1 MQTVTLTGTPV
12 TTTVLGYGCSALL
25 GEKTRD
31 EAKALLQ
38 AAFDSGVR
46 HFDVA
51 RVYGYGD
58 AERIVGEWIQERG
71 IRKEVTITT
80 KFGLQPAQSVAK
92 AQGLISF
99 VRSLMRMSPWIRKLV
114 RRRVYNVVEKGTFDV
129 PTARASLQTSL
140 EALRTD
146 RLDIYLLHECEATDC
161 QPELLE
167 FLNESVVQNKVTCF
181 GHGANSRRSLDIC
194 RTAPDFARI
203 AQFEDT
209 LLNKPSH
216 LQQVKSIGER
226 ACITHGTF
234 AAWDP
239 LKNLLLQDATFA
251 QTAAQI
257 LETKTV
263 DEKSLSG
270 LLFQYAVQQNPGGL
284 TLFRSGNPQRIREN
298 VESFHAAGERFSPEQ
313 IRQFAQLAQD
323 SMPVD
328 SENNV

>member
-25 GEKTRD
+25 GEKSRE

-58 AERIVGEWIQERG
+58 AERILGEWIQERG

-80 KFGLQPAQSVAK
+80 KFGLQPSNSVAK
-92 AQGLISF
+92 APGLLSF
-99 VRSLMRMSPWIRKLV
+99 VRSMMRMSPWIRALV
-114 RRRVYNVVEKGTFDV
+114 RRRVYNVIEKGNFDV
-129 PTARASLQTSL
+129 PSARASLQTSL
-140 EALRTD
+140 EALKTD
-146 RLDIYLLHECEATDC
+146 RIDIYLLHESEASDC

-167 FLNESVVQNKVTCF
+167 FLKEATAQSKITCF
-181 GHGANSRRSLDIC
+181 GHGANSGRSLNIC
-194 RTAPDFARI
+194 REAPEFAHI

-216 LQQVKSIGER
+216 LQQIQAPGKR

-234 AAWDP
+234 SA
-239 LKNLLLQDATFA
+239 LKPIKAHLLQDAAFA
-251 QTAAQI
+251 QSAAQI
-257 LETKTV
+257 LQVKSVDDKT
-263 DEKSLSG
+263 LTG
-270 LLFQYAVQQNPGGL
+270 LLFQYAAQQNPGGL
-284 TLFRSGNPQRIREN
+284 TLFRSGNVERIREN
-298 VESFHAAGERFSPEQ
+298 VESCHVAGDRFSPEQ
-313 IRQFAQLAQD
+313 ILQFAKLAQD
-323 SMPVD
+323 SVPTPTE
-328 SENNV
+328 S

>member
-1 MQTVTLTGTPV
+1 MLQTVTLTGTPV

-38 AAFDSGVR
+38 AAFDGGVR

-58 AERIVGEWIQERG
+58 AERIVGEWVQERG
-71 IRKEVTITT
+71 IRKDVTITT

-99 VRSLMRMSPWIRKLV
+99 VRSLMRMSPLIRKLV

-129 PTARASLQTSL
+129 PSARASLQTSL

-146 RLDIYLLHECEATDC
+146 RLDIYLLHESEASDC
-161 QPELLE
+161 HPELLE
-167 FLNESVVQNKVTCF
+167 FLNETVAAGKATCF

-194 RTAPDFARI
+194 RAAPDFARV

-216 LQQVKSIGER
+216 LEQIKSVGDR

-234 AAWDP
+234 AAWEPVRDH
-239 LKNLLLQDATFA
+239 LASDASFA
-251 QTAAQI
+251 QAAARV
-257 LETKTV
+257 LGTTTV
-263 DEKSLSG
+263 DEKTMTG

-284 TLFRSGNPQRIREN
+284 TLFRSGNAGRIREN
-298 VESFHAAGERFSPEQ
+298 LGSFRDAGERFSPEQ
-313 IRQFAQLAQD
+313 IREFARLAQD
-323 SMPVD
+323 SVPPPTD
-328 SENNV
+328 K